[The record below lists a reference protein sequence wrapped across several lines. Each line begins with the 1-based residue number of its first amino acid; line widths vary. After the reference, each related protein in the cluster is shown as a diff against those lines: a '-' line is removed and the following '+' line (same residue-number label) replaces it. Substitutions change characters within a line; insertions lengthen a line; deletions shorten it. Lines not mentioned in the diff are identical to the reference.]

1 MHVVLIPPLGV
12 VLSVDGQDLPPPA
25 GPLIPEKGE
34 STRSTHPC
42 RVKTHALSFLS
53 QKARTLERSPRT
65 APPTRR
71 NRRNQRNY
79 WTSESLMK
87 DDYCH
92 FCFSTETLWT
102 EVTSEH
108 LTKMFPAGRLSRG
121 RLILRHGVIIT
132 CDNQTLVGCQSLC
145 EEAGYNQLRIQEEQN
160 LFLQQTRA
168 KDTSTY
174 PAGGKIHLPIVYSYR
189 NEKERMETSLRGL
202 SLLLMASH
210 LQQACAFILNGS
222 MWGDVHPGHHLVTAV
237 KGKQKRRKKLLH
249 SEYRGYFLRTPW
261 KCTMSLTMVQLQSH
275 KIQSPKTLRN
285 YPLAA
290 VCMIMWKSVWFP
302 RQRWH
307 LSMAPAQKHCN
318 IYLIGWTEI

>member
-1 MHVVLIPPLGV
+1 MVSLSPVIIRHSLAAS
-12 VLSVDGQDLPPPA
+12 LSVKRRDTISSGFKRNRISSCSRPELRTPPPIQLEA
-25 GPLIPEKGE
+25 KSTCQLYIFIEMKKKEK
-34 STRSTHPC
+34 
-42 RVKTHALSFLS
+42 K
-53 QKARTLERSPRT
+53 
-65 APPTRR
+65 
-71 NRRNQRNY
+71 
-79 WTSESLMK
+79 
-87 DDYCH
+87 
-92 FCFSTETLWT
+92 
-102 EVTSEH
+102 
-108 LTKMFPAGRLSRG
+108 
-121 RLILRHGVIIT
+121 
-132 CDNQTLVGCQSLC
+132 
-145 EEAGYNQLRIQEEQN
+145 QN
-160 LFLQQTRA
+160 KKNLKWF
-168 KDTSTY
+168 
-174 PAGGKIHLPIVYSYR
+174 
-189 NEKERMETSLRGL
+189 METSLRGL

-275 KIQSPKTLRN
+275 KIQSPKTLRS